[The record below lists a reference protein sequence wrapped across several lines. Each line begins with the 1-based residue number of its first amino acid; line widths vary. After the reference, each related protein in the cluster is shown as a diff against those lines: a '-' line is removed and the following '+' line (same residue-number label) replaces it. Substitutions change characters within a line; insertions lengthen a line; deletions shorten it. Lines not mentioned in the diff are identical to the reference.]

1 MLTKLI
7 AFLTFL
13 LFASASLKAFHQ
25 PRTDLDCPVP
35 DLYDECLTECRLDY
49 IDCLSHCE
57 SSYCHS
63 ECLAI
68 FSGCDV
74 SCPCGLECELGCVDC
89 EHPICERICENAQ
102 EENEEYKACLQKA
115 QDNFIGCTKECPPD
129 MNCHDSCYATYQ
141 EELSDC
147 PCIETQTT
155 TTEVSTTTTTTTEL
169 TPIDPSEVSILVI
182 LMDLSA
188 SYLTSGDGSSK
199 ITAKISA
206 PSNDYTRNAKH
217 ALVNGQLHIFGG
229 STDNRKIAKLI
240 GCAFTQLSARLNVD
254 RDYHSEALSIQ
265 SGSQA
270 LVCFNS
276 ANSKSCEIFDGSSSV
291 TTFEST
297 NTHDLGGL
305 GFYQNQPSTVG
316 CYRSKHKKA
325 ETLTSTGWVALPD
338 HPEALGGHSLIG
350 LDDNSMILLGGTIG
364 IWKIKENVWSR
375 IGELTQSAGLGSAI
389 YTGRSIY
396 HFSGSPSPYPNH
408 RIDLTEDEEIKE
420 VVRIGNHAG
429 YYSYPVLLETTNN
442 RCL

>member
-13 LFASASLKAFHQ
+13 LFASASLKAFNQ
-25 PRTDLDCPVP
+25 PRTDLDCP
-35 DLYDECLTECRLDY
+35 
-49 IDCLSHCE
+49 HCE

-129 MNCHDSCYATYQ
+129 MSCHDSCYAIYQ

-155 TTEVSTTTTTTTEL
+155 TTEVSTATTTTTEL
-169 TPIDPSEVSILVI
+169 TPIDP
-182 LMDLSA
+182 
-188 SYLTSGDGSSK
+188 
-199 ITAKISA
+199 
-206 PSNDYTRNAKH
+206 
-217 ALVNGQLHIFGG
+217 
-229 STDNRKIAKLI
+229 IAKLN
-240 GCAFTQLSARLNVD
+240 GCAFVELSARLNVD
-254 RDYHSEALSIQ
+254 RDTYSEALSIQ

-270 LVCFNS
+270 LICFNY
-276 ANSKSCEIFDGSSSV
+276 AEYSKSCEIFDGSSAV
-291 TTFEST
+291 TTFETT
-297 NTHDLGGL
+297 NTHGLGGL
-305 GFYQNQPSTVG
+305 GFYQNQPATVG
-316 CYRSKHKKA
+316 CGLNNHKKA

-338 HPEALGGHSLIG
+338 HPEALFGHSSIG
-350 LDDNSMILLGGTIG
+350 LDDNSMMLLGGRIGSTYQTG

-375 IGELTQSAGLGSAI
+375 IGELTQSATYGSAI
-389 YTGRSIY
+389 YTGHSIY
-396 HFSGSPSPYPNH
+396 HFSGYPSPYPNH

-420 VVRIGNHAG
+420 VVRIGNHASQ
-429 YYSYPVLLETTNN
+429 YLYPVLLVTENN